1 MGLFVGNF
9 LAMLI
14 IVISLGFGHQ
24 SLELATWIY
33 GGLIYA
39 IWLIFLIRDFI
50 GRPGQKDPFCSALD
64 EHERRVYRRYHVAID
79 DPLPGQVYS
88 GILNFLRVAG
98 VIWAGVLVYKTQYVY
113 AGVLAAYFILSASL
127 IHRFNPW
134 FFLGQQ
140 AEKGHKKAREELAWL
155 NRVFTFKRGEPSETN
170 PAEEHDDNEDAS

>member
-24 SLELATWIY
+24 SFELATWIY

-50 GRPGQKDPFCSALD
+50 GRPGQKDPFCIALD

-140 AEKGHKKAREELAWL
+140 AEKGHKKAKEELAWL
-155 NRVFTFKRGEPSETN
+155 NRVFTFKRGDPSESN
-170 PAEEHDDNEDAS
+170 PAEERDSNEDEP